1 MVEKN
6 GDDWLD
12 QMMMVETPHI
22 PDDGFTDGVLRELPG
37 PRVKMRLR
45 AFILITA
52 LVVGGFLGLFVLP
65 SGAVIS
71 SVLGRVFMPETWL
84 SPLEHFNVIV
94 SALLLTAA
102 LVCGGLITALS
113 DR

>member
-12 QMMMVETPHI
+12 QMMMVEPPHI
-22 PDDGFTDGVLRELPG
+22 PDDGFTDGVLRELPQ
-37 PRVKMRLR
+37 PHVKTSVR

-52 LVVGGFLGLFVLP
+52 LLVGGFFGLVVLP
-65 SGAVIS
+65 TGEAIS
-71 SVLGRVFMPETWL
+71 SILGQVFMPEIWL
-84 SPLEHFNVIV
+84 SPLENFNVIA